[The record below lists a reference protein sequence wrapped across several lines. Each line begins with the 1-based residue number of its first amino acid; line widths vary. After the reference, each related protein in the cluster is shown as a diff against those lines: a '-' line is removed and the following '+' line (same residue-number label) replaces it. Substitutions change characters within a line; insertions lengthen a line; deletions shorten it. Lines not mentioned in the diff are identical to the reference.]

1 MSQIIK
7 PLTSTGPIPPIIPTS
22 FVTDDGTAIPAANI
36 LNVFGG
42 SGVTTYADPNLS
54 NNLYVQVQ
62 NSFTDQAQTIGATT
76 ADITTVPLTVAG
88 TYTFESRVAAWESTG
103 PNGAGFS
110 INGVVR
116 SDGVTA
122 TLVGDS
128 DGFTHQ
134 DVALNNT
141 DVNLVVSGNNAI
153 IRVLGEAGLTVNW
166 GAFTVYV
173 FRGA

>member
-7 PLTSTGPIPPIIPTS
+7 NLASGPVPPAVPTS
-22 FVTDDGTAIPAANI
+22 FVTDNGTAIPAANV
-36 LNVFGG
+36 LNVNGADG
-42 SGVTTYADPNLS
+42 IVTSANPNGS
-54 NNLYVQVQ
+54 NNLVISFQ
-62 NSFTDQAQTIGATT
+62 NSSVDQATTIGATT

-88 TYTFESRVAAWESTG
+88 TYTFESRVAAWTATG

-122 TLVGDS
+122 TLIGDS

-134 DVALNNT
+134 DTALDDT
-141 DVNLVVSGNNAI
+141 LVELVVSGNNAI
-153 IRVLGEAGLTVNW
+153 IRVLGQNTFTVNW

>member
-1 MSQIIK
+1 MSQFYQATTAGS
-7 PLTSTGPIPPIIPTS
+7 LPPSVPTS
-22 FVTDDGTAIPAANI
+22 FVTDDGTAIPAGNI
-36 LNVFGG
+36 LNVNGADG
-42 SGVTTYADPNLS
+42 IVTSANPDGS
-54 NNLYVQVQ
+54 NNLVITLQ
-62 NSFTDQAQTIGATT
+62 NSFVDQAQTIGATT

-116 SDGVTA
+116 SDGATA
-122 TLVGDS
+122 TLIGDS

-141 DVNLVVSGNNAI
+141 DVNLVVSGNNAV

-166 GAFTVYV
+166 GSLTVYV